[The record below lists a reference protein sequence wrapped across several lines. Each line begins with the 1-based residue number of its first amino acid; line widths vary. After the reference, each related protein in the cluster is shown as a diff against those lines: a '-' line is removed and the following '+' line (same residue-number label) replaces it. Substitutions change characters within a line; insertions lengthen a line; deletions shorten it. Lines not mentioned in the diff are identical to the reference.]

1 MSMHWA
7 HRISWIIVV
16 VVIVLPAN
24 VFAQVPENVRTVIA
38 QLSSQEQ
45 QKVRQG
51 YLALAALDTSAAE
64 ACLPTANRVLARGLP
79 VPLAIT
85 AIRALGDVGHVTSSR
100 SIRAY
105 LMHRHVEVRRE
116 AVNALGKTGGPDA
129 RAGLR
134 RALSDADASVRGF
147 AASGLGQV
155 GAKEHVGALFSAL
168 DQGVQEAAASIGM
181 LCSPAECEG
190 LVARADRMGLEVVS
204 PGLRE
209 ILLRHTT
216 EVTENIQLS
225 IIERISQGNPRKA
238 QPLLKDVQSR
248 RGRTGSRRV
257 NQAIDLAVRAT
268 RPAPEENR

>member
-1 MSMHWA
+1 MHWA

-105 LMHRHVEVRRE
+105 LMHRHVEVRRG
-116 AVNALGKTGGPDA
+116 APMRGRVYDARCRMRMLLSGDSLPPALGKWEPKSMWVRFFRLSIKA
-129 RAGLR
+129 YKRQQRRLECYVHPPNVRVLSRAQTAWGSR
-134 RALSDADASVRGF
+134 SFRRGF
-147 AASGLGQV
+147 GKSCFA
-155 GAKEHVGALFSAL
+155 
-168 DQGVQEAAASIGM
+168 
-181 LCSPAECEG
+181 P
-190 LVARADRMGLEVVS
+190 
-204 PGLRE
+204 
-209 ILLRHTT
+209 
-216 EVTENIQLS
+216 
-225 IIERISQGNPRKA
+225 PRK
-238 QPLLKDVQSR
+238 
-248 RGRTGSRRV
+248 
-257 NQAIDLAVRAT
+257 
-268 RPAPEENR
+268 